1 MRIKNVENSNY
12 CTYGTALFDT
22 GSQISFVTES
32 VRKKLKLPTL
42 RKETTIFQVCGEN
55 DNKVKEVDIVQIKIK
70 SNNGLS
76 IFVEAVSCP
85 KICSPLTNQ
94 RYNFVK
100 NNYDHFRNIKLL
112 KHSEEDSTSS
122 TLIYSLEMTFI
133 IRL

>member
-12 CTYGTALFDT
+12 CTDGTALFDT

-32 VRKKLKLPTL
+32 VRKKLKLLTL
-42 RKETTIFQVCGEN
+42 RKETAIFQVCGEK

-76 IFVEAVSCP
+76 IFVEAVSCT

-100 NNYDHFRNIKLL
+100 NNYDHFRNIKSL

-133 IRL
+133 ICL